1 MQGSYLALKT
11 SLFWAAGGEALPLG
25 GEDVPFSPFGGQAA
39 HIRVAAASALKRCS
53 IYAYKCSFSYYG
65 RGIQP
70 IPSLFEVS
78 SLLNYWAFLL
88 LWACFQNRYY
98 LVFKYMDSIY
108 WATVLAISEF
118 CWLRHHYHPFNHYHK
133 NHKLSEKKKII
144 SRFYSFFSDDNFVT
158 SFVCFFLFFSST
170 SREPGKPH
178 ISVCIF

>member
-1 MQGSYLALKT
+1 MYPSPSLGARLLT
-11 SLFWAAGGEALPLG
+11 SELQL
-25 GEDVPFSPFGGQAA
+25 QC
-39 HIRVAAASALKRCS
+39 ALKRYS

-98 LVFKYMDSIY
+98 LVFKYMDSLY
-108 WATVLAISEF
+108 WATVLAVSEF
-118 CWLRHHYHPFNHYHK
+118 CWLRHHYHLFNHYHK
-133 NHKLSEKKKII
+133 NHKLSEKNKLFLDFIPI
-144 SRFYSFFSDDNFVT
+144 SLMITLPHLLYVFFFFST
-158 SFVCFFLFFSST
+158 PQPG
-170 SREPGKPH
+170 EPGKPH